1 MACDDQYI
9 EKIENAKKNLVD
21 DMQKKE
27 DEMREVF
34 VARVREK
41 EASLR
46 EREEKLNQL
55 RSVMMQELEQLKRG
69 VENEEVVIAELIA
82 NKKGKK

>member
-27 DEMREVF
+27 DEMRGVF

-46 EREEKLNQL
+46 EREEKLTQL

-69 VENEEVVIAELIA
+69 VENEEAVIAELIA